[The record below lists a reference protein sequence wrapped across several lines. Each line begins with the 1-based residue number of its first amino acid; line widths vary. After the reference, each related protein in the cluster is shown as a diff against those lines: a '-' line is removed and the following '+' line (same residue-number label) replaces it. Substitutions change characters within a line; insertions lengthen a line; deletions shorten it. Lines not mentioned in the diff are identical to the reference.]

1 MHFGLKCRTFHFCQK
16 ICFLTKSN
24 VLTSNITISFF
35 VFYPKILKQGL
46 LGPKV
51 TVFCF
56 AWNFQFQKI
65 WQCWFQKWQYS
76 FKIPAQNYSTKVR
89 LIANLIFFF
98 FFQKTFWIVK
108 LEGVDLKNDSDFWK
122 FESWNIPKIAK
133 YGISRPT
140 LKIVE
145 SNFLRTS
152 SVYLHLSLI

>member
-98 FFQKTFWIVK
+98 FFKRRFELLNLRVLIWKMTVIFENSS
-108 LEGVDLKNDSDFWK
+108 LEIYLK
-122 FESWNIPKIAK
+122 
-133 YGISRPT
+133 
-140 LKIVE
+140 
-145 SNFLRTS
+145 
-152 SVYLHLSLI
+152 

>member
-16 ICFLTKSN
+16 ICFLAKSN

-35 VFYPKILKQGL
+35 VFYPKILKQGV

-56 AWNFQFQKI
+56 AWNFEFWKI

-98 FFQKTFWIVK
+98 FFKRRFELLNLRVLIWKMTVIFANSS
-108 LEGVDLKNDSDFWK
+108 LEIYLK
-122 FESWNIPKIAK
+122 
-133 YGISRPT
+133 
-140 LKIVE
+140 
-145 SNFLRTS
+145 
-152 SVYLHLSLI
+152 

>member
-98 FFQKTFWIVK
+98 FFKRRFELLNLRVLIWKMTVIFENSS
-108 LEGVDLKNDSDFWK
+108 LE
-122 FESWNIPKIAK
+122 I
-133 YGISRPT
+133 
-140 LKIVE
+140 
-145 SNFLRTS
+145 
-152 SVYLHLSLI
+152 